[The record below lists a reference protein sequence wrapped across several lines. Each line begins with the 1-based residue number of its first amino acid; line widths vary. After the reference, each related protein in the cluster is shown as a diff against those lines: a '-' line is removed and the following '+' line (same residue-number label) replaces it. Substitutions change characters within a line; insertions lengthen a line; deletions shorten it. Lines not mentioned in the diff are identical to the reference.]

1 VRVPKDR
8 VVHIITYND
17 SGTTHSRPQMSC
29 LMRQRCFEK
38 QIATLESQFDLGDQ
52 DRLSDIPCENDISY
66 TIECGLGRSHQ
77 V

>member
-1 VRVPKDR
+1 MR
-8 VVHIITYND
+8 
-17 SGTTHSRPQMSC
+17 C
-29 LMRQRCFEK
+29 LMRQRYFEK

-66 TIECGLGRSHQ
+66 TMECGLGRSHQ